1 MNDEFSRQAL
11 ETAFGS
17 PNPYSG
23 YGQRQYNPLEYA
35 NSMAG
40 SLLGL
45 LGNATPYGM
54 REKPRHIQ
62 LLEEARARH
71 PEWSVKRKET

>member
-1 MNDEFSRQAL
+1 MYEQYGNC
-11 ETAFGS
+11 
-17 PNPYSG
+17 PYASNE
-23 YGQRQYNPLEYA
+23 YGQRQFNQLEYA

-54 REKPRHIQ
+54 RDKPRHIQ
-62 LLEEARARH
+62 LLEEARERH
-71 PEWSVKRKET
+71 PEWAVKRKETR